1 MGQSSEPFPLIYCL
15 VGRITIEWAY
25 LEMALDQCVFTI
37 RARTGQTIE
46 KETPRA
52 FDRKRRFVH
61 AAMNKA
67 PEFATFVDDCLPLLE
82 RANTLAKERNEK
94 VHGAI
99 FGEEGQKTIV
109 HFVGYD
115 FTHDLPVI
123 RYRETTL
130 LDLDDLAK
138 RIAQLAQEMTQ
149 FSSRLASKF
158 GR

>member
-1 MGQSSEPFPLIYCL
+1 MGQSPEPFPSIYCL

-25 LEMALDQCVFTI
+25 LEIALDQCVFTI
-37 RARTGQTIE
+37 RARTGKTIE

-52 FDRKRRFVH
+52 FERKRRFVQ

-67 PEFATFVDDCLPLLE
+67 PEFAIFVDECLALLE
-82 RANTLAKERNEK
+82 RANALAKERNER

-99 FGEEGQKTIV
+99 FGEEGQETIV
-109 HFVGYD
+109 RFIGYD
-115 FTHDLPVI
+115 FAHDLPVI
-123 RYRETTL
+123 RHRETTL
-130 LDLDDLAK
+130 LNLDDLAK
-138 RIAQLAQEMTQ
+138 RIARLGQEMAQ